1 MERLLYIP
9 NEVELGQQQEPRRV
23 FESLMDEGALEAY
36 KAFALPYEFTARG
49 STARAL
55 DDLATMA
62 TDLQPTLVLWQH
74 IMNSPIPA
82 SFHRFIRNLESQP
95 LIAFQDIDPYGWVRK
110 PLPKAS
116 RRLARHADVVYLCGL
131 GSFARIFRFGGAQR
145 VRYTSHGYDPECFA
159 LPWEPTPDRAFD
171 VVMIGNRI
179 TSLVPGRRIPGNRKR
194 EQLAGLLHERF
205 GSRLSVSVTVGRA
218 SHSIAVRCP
227 TTGKS
232 K

>member
-1 MERLLYIP
+1 MTGHFAHRLLYVP
-9 NEVELGQQQEPRRV
+9 NEVELGQQRGPRRV

-95 LIAFQDIDPYGWVRK
+95 LIAFQDIDPYGWADRPTSSTSVDSGRSRGSFGLVGHNGCATRHTAMT
-110 PLPKAS
+110 PSALPCHGS
-116 RRLARHADVVYLCGL
+116 RRPT
-131 GSFARIFRFGGAQR
+131 
-145 VRYTSHGYDPECFA
+145 VRLMS
-159 LPWEPTPDRAFD
+159 
-171 VVMIGNRI
+171 
-179 TSLVPGRRIPGNRKR
+179 S
-194 EQLAGLLHERF
+194 
-205 GSRLSVSVTVGRA
+205 
-218 SHSIAVRCP
+218 
-227 TTGKS
+227 
-232 K
+232 